1 MTYSMHRQLLGW
13 GGGDEFAIYL
23 TYHTI
28 VHRKEWVWMG
38 IVLNYKYTKSL
49 ILCMCLL
56 LFLKINNLQLFAD
69 FMLELSHYL
78 NGNNRQGESV
88 DILLKY
94 VVQSNGGNESKVHVG
109 AYQCR

>member
-1 MTYSMHRQLLGW
+1 MTYSMHRQFLGW

-23 TYHTI
+23 TYHYCASQR
-28 VHRKEWVWMG
+28 VGVDGNRVKLQV
-38 IVLNYKYTKSL
+38 L
-49 ILCMCLL
+49 ILYMCLL